1 MSLCYDFQ
9 KWTILSLAL
18 VTVTLIIGLILM
30 QYAHAVTEEERKAN
44 REKYAK
50 MIEEDIKNHDLKI
63 QLEPQ
68 LDQLKAKKESLEYM
82 INFCFQHIERPNPI
96 QDLIDKGFLGS
107 EYKNITCKD
116 ININYD
122 KTQANITELENKIK

>member
-1 MSLCYDFQ
+1 M
-9 KWTILSLAL
+9 KKIILSLVAVSL
-18 VTVTLIIGLILM
+18 TIGLILH
-30 QYAHAVTEEERKAN
+30 YAHGITEEERKAN
-44 REKYAK
+44 REKFAK
-50 MIEEDIKNHDLKI
+50 MIEEDVKNHDLKI

-82 INFCFQHIERPNPI
+82 TNFCFQHIERPNPI

-116 ININYD
+116 IKMTYD
-122 KTQANITELENKIK
+122 IIQANITELENKIK